1 MQIYISLKNKLYSG
15 KNKDIRLVDR
25 QLKVTNFSS
34 WRTKSEVLSW
44 DEREKKQTNKH
55 RKRKQGK
62 YPIVKRYQIW
72 QILKQTEPNTRP

>member
-34 WRTKSEVLSW
+34 WRTKSEV
-44 DEREKKQTNKH
+44 
-55 RKRKQGK
+55 
-62 YPIVKRYQIW
+62 IF
-72 QILKQTEPNTRP
+72 